1 LTAVKAPLAFVGYKE
16 LCVHFIQAAIMST
29 IVVAREK
36 FSRSLSTEPLEPE
49 VSPDV
54 ADAACIARAI
64 AQRMDPEWR
73 EFVAQEQFE
82 RMIRRRARA
91 SG

>member
-1 LTAVKAPLAFVGYKE
+1 MPPAFVGYKE
-16 LCVHFIQAAIMST
+16 VCVRSIEGAIMST
-29 IVVAREK
+29 NVVARENV
-36 FSRSLSTEPLEPE
+36 SRSLSIEPLEPE
-49 VSPDV
+49 VSLDV

-82 RMIRRRARA
+82 RMIRRTVRA
-91 SG
+91 SR

>member
-1 LTAVKAPLAFVGYKE
+1 
-16 LCVHFIQAAIMST
+16 MSR
-29 IVVAREK
+29 IVVARENS
-36 FSRSLSTEPLEPE
+36 SRSLSIEPLEPE
-49 VSPDV
+49 LSVDV

-82 RMIRRRARA
+82 RIARA
-91 SG
+91 GIAAAH